1 MRAAESARAA
11 SERERDATYQSY
23 RARIAAASAAL
34 SQHDVVDA
42 ARHLDAAP
50 EPLRGWEWQHLR
62 SRLDDGAIVF
72 TAAAGERVFRVPEG
86 IRIARITKTGLRISD
101 QEGHEL
107 SSRSFQLEHDLVDT
121 SPILTQG
128 GLRFLC
134 VERDGGTQG
143 PGSHE
148 NAVKEPGIAWLVD
161 EDGRP
166 KTRLEGPVGSVATQ
180 MCASPDGSRV
190 AVSWLGPKQ
199 DAVDYVRFGFGQTGG
214 DHRSLR

>member
-1 MRAAESARAA
+1 MA

-34 SQHDVVDA
+34 LQHDVVDA

-62 SRLDDGAIVF
+62 SRLDDSEIVF

-143 PGSHE
+143 TGSHE
-148 NAVKEPGIAWLVD
+148 KPVKEPGIAWLVD

-166 KTRLEGPVGSVATQ
+166 KTRLEGPVGSVATR

-190 AVSWLGPKQ
+190 AVSWLGPRAGRL
-199 DAVDYVRFGFGQTGG
+199 D
-214 DHRSLR
+214 